1 MYYIKNMGG
10 RILELNLLVRDIWFW
25 CIVRNIW
32 ISVFYIWG
40 IDNVEVDRLL
50 RIIND
55 EFEWKFNEI
64 VFFKIF

>member
-1 MYYIKNMGG
+1 MYYINNMGG

-25 CIVRNIW
+25 CIVRNIQ
-32 ISVFYIWG
+32 ISVFCILG

-55 EFEWKFNEI
+55 DLEWKYNEI
-64 VFFKIF
+64 FFFKIF